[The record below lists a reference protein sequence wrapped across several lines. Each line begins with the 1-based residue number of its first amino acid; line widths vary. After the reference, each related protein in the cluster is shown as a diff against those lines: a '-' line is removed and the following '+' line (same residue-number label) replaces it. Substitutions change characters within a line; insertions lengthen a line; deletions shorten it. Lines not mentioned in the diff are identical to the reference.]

1 MLNSLAYDKIEKNKV
16 NLENEINRNKSEF
29 QQIKEMYQE
38 VHNNSYQRLTFL
50 GLLIRKVWDN
60 GVKDG

>member
-16 NLENEINRNKSEF
+16 NLENEINRNKNEF